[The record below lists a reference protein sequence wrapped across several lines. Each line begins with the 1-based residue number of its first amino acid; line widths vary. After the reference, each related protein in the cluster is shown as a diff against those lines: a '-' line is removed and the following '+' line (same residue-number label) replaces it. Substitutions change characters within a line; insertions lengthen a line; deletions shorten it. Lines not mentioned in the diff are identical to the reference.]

1 MTKDDIEKIIAIQ
14 DEGSMAAAAK
24 KLFMTQPALSKCL
37 RRVEQELGE
46 VLFIRRPSGM
56 VPTYA
61 GECFIRRGHQLLKI
75 YNDMEMEFCEL
86 NQMRKG
92 VLRVGSANRVGSLIL
107 PELLKQ
113 FSARYPNI
121 SVDIVEKNSVLLEQ
135 DLLDGSLDLAIVCL
149 PIENENLTCQVFYE
163 DPLYVAIPSGSSL
176 NQYAYAVPGEEQKY
190 FDLQKLAGSNFLLT
204 RPFNKT
210 RMAADRV
217 LKQLAGD
224 YNIVMQSK
232 NIDTIIRFVAAGMGV
247 SLVPAIYTKIYGTGE
262 TVQYYQIEKKYLA
275 FWQWAVI
282 FNNYESLTRPS
293 KALFDLLKTNGC
305 QFPPYIQ

>member
-1 MTKDDIEKIIAIQ
+1 
-14 DEGSMAAAAK
+14 
-24 KLFMTQPALSKCL
+24 MTQPALSKCL

-121 SVDIVEKNSVLLEQ
+121 SVDIVEKTAFFWSR
-135 DLLDGSLDLAIVCL
+135 I
-149 PIENENLTCQVFYE
+149 YW
-163 DPLYVAIPSGSSL
+163 
-176 NQYAYAVPGEEQKY
+176 
-190 FDLQKLAGSNFLLT
+190 
-204 RPFNKT
+204 
-210 RMAADRV
+210 MAAWTW
-217 LKQLAGD
+217 
-224 YNIVMQSK
+224 QSYV
-232 NIDTIIRFVAAGMGV
+232 F
-247 SLVPAIYTKIYGTGE
+247 L
-262 TVQYYQIEKKYLA
+262 
-275 FWQWAVI
+275 
-282 FNNYESLTRPS
+282 
-293 KALFDLLKTNGC
+293 
-305 QFPPYIQ
+305 